1 MKANRKLRNLKD
13 DEAGNVQTAQA
24 VMAVILLIVGFA
36 VAGLLYTFTQV
47 LGGQTYE
54 LVEDDIDAI
63 TNTTI
68 QDAIRNGIIS
78 NFEAQQQIGDYM
90 PIIALAIIITIVIGL
105 IIGGIASRFMTPAM
119 FGGGYGGGI
128 SRPAGQEPGAGPR
141 PGHDCRRAGT
151 GTGPK
156 NQRGHRE
163 QDRTQDQRRVPGQTG
178 AYRGDGVE
186 VGRRSG
192 RRVAQIPAGE
202 IQEGFHG
209 EGT

>member
-1 MKANRKLRNLKD
+1 MKANRKLRNLRD

-119 FGGGYGGGI
+119 YGGGFGGGYG
-128 SRPAGQEPGAGPR
+128 
-141 PGHDCRRAGT
+141 
-151 GTGPK
+151 
-156 NQRGHRE
+156 N
-163 QDRTQDQRRVPGQTG
+163 VL
-178 AYRGDGVE
+178 
-186 VGRRSG
+186 
-192 RRVAQIPAGE
+192 
-202 IQEGFHG
+202 
-209 EGT
+209 